1 MNISHQSKFV
11 AARLLIAAMA
21 AALASFA
28 APALAA
34 GTWYVAPGGSDA
46 NDCLSPATACQTIGG
61 AIGKAAPGDT
71 IAIAAGT
78 YQENLIL
85 TAGFTLVGA
94 GAKETVIDGGGRGGV
109 LSLLSATASVTISGV
124 TIRGGRSVGSG
135 GGISSFGP
143 LTLIDSVVEDNQTVI
158 GEGFQGLGG
167 GIASFGPLTLRG
179 VTVSGNRGVTGGGI
193 YNRGALVA
201 ENSTISGNA
210 AQQSGGGI
218 ANAGTGTLSLRHVT
232 VAGNQADSDSNGSGS
247 GGGIASEGGAV
258 TIVNALLGGNSAG
271 DASAECSG
279 TVTARG
285 PSLVQTAAGCTLA
298 GDTAAVITGMDPLL
312 GPLADNGGQTP
323 THALLAGSPA
333 IDAGDA
339 AGCLPADQRGVERPQ
354 GAGCDVGAFEAEA
367 PAPADQLYVA
377 QDGDDANDCRSPQTP
392 CATIG
397 AAIALAAGG
406 DTVNVGPG
414 TYTDTLTIDRD
425 LTIIGA
431 GGGQR
436 VLTVAGGATSLV
448 ARGVTLRGGQPAGS
462 GGAVENR
469 GHMTLADSAV
479 RQSAASAGEDGSAS
493 GGGIANFG
501 HLTVEESVVAGNAA
515 FIGGGIANF
524 GVMTATLSLVE
535 SSSAFIGGGIANFGT
550 AAISGTTVRSNAAFI
565 GGGIANFGVLRIG
578 ASTLS
583 GNAAFIGGGIANFGV
598 LTVENSTISGN
609 AARDGGGGIANL
621 RAASLRLS
629 NATITGNIADD
640 DGDGSGGGGGILND
654 AGSAAV
660 LSASLLA
667 GNLDRGGE
675 TVECDGQLDLRGVN
689 LIQHSDGCDLRGD
702 VSDAILNLNP
712 LLGPLADN
720 GGPTWTHALLTGS
733 PVIGV
738 AGATCPAVDQRGI
751 ARATGRC
758 SIGAF
763 EPAQQSY
770 KQFLALV
777 QRQAAERSRMQ

>member
-431 GGGQR
+431 GRDLTIIGAGGGQR

-501 HLTVEESVVAGNAA
+501 HLTVEESVVA
-515 FIGGGIANF
+515 
-524 GVMTATLSLVE
+524 
-535 SSSAFIGGGIANFGT
+535 
-550 AAISGTTVRSNAAFI
+550 
-565 GGGIANFGVLRIG
+565 
-578 ASTLS
+578 